1 MSFSPKTELHLY
13 GFTMFRSLESC
24 FGFKIQPILKT
35 PEGLYNDNLEY
46 NRNVMEVLF
55 EGIVSVSIWNSEGVQ
70 LLSVSSFHLTILL
83 YLIQPNYKAM
93 AFRQILYHIVFRTK
107 YNIQAINQAHSEELY
122 RYIWGVIKNK
132 NSKLFRINGVED
144 HIHILSDLHPSI
156 ALADFIKDI
165 KVSSSKWLKSNENF
179 PRFKGW
185 AKSYCALTYSY
196 KEKLYLSNYIKNQQ
210 EHHKRESFRDEI
222 NRLFKEHHI
231 EDKEG
236 WFWKDS

>member
-1 MSFSPKTELHLY
+1 
-13 GFTMFRSLESC
+13 
-24 FGFKIQPILKT
+24 
-35 PEGLYNDNLEY
+35 
-46 NRNVMEVLF
+46 
-55 EGIVSVSIWNSEGVQ
+55 
-70 LLSVSSFHLTILL
+70 
-83 YLIQPNYKAM
+83 M

-107 YNIQAINQAHSEELY
+107 YNIQAINQAHCEELY

-132 NSKLFRINGVED
+132 NSKLFQINGVED

-165 KVSSSKWLKSNENF
+165 KVSSSKWLKSNEKF

-185 AKSYCALTYSY
+185 AKGYCALTYSY

-210 EHHKRESFRDEI
+210 NHHKRESFQDEI
-222 NRLFKEHHI
+222 NRLFKEHYI